1 MVIVVDDSSGA
12 RLDQYLAG
20 KLPELSRA
28 RIQALLKSGD
38 ILVNGAAAKP
48 KTPVERGMRIEVTIP
63 EPVAAE
69 AQPQDIPIS
78 VLYEDADVIVID
90 KESGMVVHPA
100 AGNPDGTLVNAVLF
114 HCGDLSGIGGVE
126 RPGIVHRLD
135 KDTSGC
141 IVVAKN
147 DAAHLS
153 LTTQFARRIT
163 SKVYLAVVQGRPKE
177 DEGTV
182 FTNIGRHPVNRM
194 KMCVVNPGSG
204 KPAITDWRVLRYDAS
219 TDSTL
224 VMCTLHTGRTHQI
237 RVHMLHLGHPLVGDP
252 IYAHPQRQKAKP
264 GRLMLHAWRLAFNHP
279 QSGKRIDVAAP
290 VPPEYQPWLIDLQ
303 LPQPDMSAPAHAAE
317 CADLP
322 DEDED

>member
-1 MVIVVDDSSGA
+1 MVIVVEDSSGA
-12 RLDQYLAG
+12 RLDQYLVG

-204 KPAITDWRVLRYDAS
+204 KPAITDWCVLRYDAS
-219 TDSTL
+219 TDSSL

-237 RVHMLHLGHPLVGDP
+237 RVHMLHLGHPLVGDC

-264 GRLMLHAWRLAFNHP
+264 GRLMLHAWQLAFNHP
-279 QSGKRIDVAAP
+279 QSGERIAVAAP
-290 VPPEYQPWLIDLQ
+290 IPPEYQPWLIGLE
-303 LPQPDMSAPAHAAE
+303 LPQPDMSAPAHAA
-317 CADLP
+317 DIP
-322 DEDED
+322 DEEDE

>member
-1 MVIVVDDSSGA
+1 MLIIVEDSYGT

-20 KLPELSRA
+20 QLPELSRA
-28 RIQALLKSGD
+28 RIQALIKSGS
-38 ILVNGAAAKP
+38 ITVNGKATKA
-48 KTPVERGMRIEVTIP
+48 KTPVEAGMRVEVDIP
-63 EPVAAE
+63 EPEPAE
-69 AQPQDIPIS
+69 AQPQDIPIK

-153 LTTQFARRIT
+153 LTSQFAERDT
-163 SKVYLAVVQGRPKE
+163 SKIYLAVVQGRPKE

-204 KPAITDWRVLRYDAS
+204 KPAITDYRVLRYDAS
-219 TDSTL
+219 CDSSL

-237 RVHMLHLGHPLVGDP
+237 RVHMLHLGHPLIGDP

-279 QSGKRIDVAAP
+279 ADGRRISIQSEIPA
-290 VPPEYQPWLIDLQ
+290 EYTPWLIGVE
-303 LPQPDMSAPAHAAE
+303 LPVWDDPKAAPSGS
-317 CADLP
+317 
-322 DEDED
+322 

>member
-1 MVIVVDDSSGA
+1 MVIVVEDSSGA
-12 RLDQYLAG
+12 RLDQYLVG

-69 AQPQDIPIS
+69 ARPQDIPIS

-163 SKVYLAVVQGRPKE
+163 SKVYLAAVQGRPNE
-177 DEGTV
+177 DAGPAFPT
-182 FTNIGRHPVNRM
+182 TGRHPVNRM

-237 RVHMLHLGHPLVGDP
+237 RVHMLHLGHPLVGDC

-264 GRLMLHAWRLAFNHP
+264 GRLMLHAWQLAFNHP
-279 QSGKRIDVAAP
+279 QSGARIAVAAP
-290 VPPEYQPWLIDLQ
+290 IPPEYQPWLIGLE
-303 LPQPDMSAPAHAAE
+303 LPQPDMSAPAHAA
-317 CADLP
+317 DIP
-322 DEDED
+322 DDEDE

>member
-1 MVIVVDDSSGA
+1 MVIVVEDSSGA
-12 RLDQYLAG
+12 RLDQYLVG

-38 ILVNGAAAKP
+38 ILVNGASAKP

-204 KPAITDWRVLRYDAS
+204 KPAITDWRVLHYDAS

-237 RVHMLHLGHPLVGDP
+237 RVHMLHLGHPLVGDC

-264 GRLMLHAWRLAFNHP
+264 GRLMLHAWQLAFNHP
-279 QSGKRIDVAAP
+279 QSGRRIAVTAP
-290 VPPEYQPWLIDLQ
+290 IPPEYQPWLIGLE
-303 LPQPDMSAPAHAAE
+303 LPQPDMSAPAHAADILDE
-317 CADLP
+317 
-322 DEDED
+322 EDE

>member
-12 RLDQYLAG
+12 RLDQYLVG
-20 KLPELSRA
+20 KLPKLSRA

-163 SKVYLAVVQGRPKE
+163 SKVYLAIVQGRPKE

-237 RVHMLHLGHPLVGDP
+237 RVHMLHLGHPLVGDC

-264 GRLMLHAWRLAFNHP
+264 GRLMLHAWQLAFNHP
-279 QSGKRIDVAAP
+279 QSGARIAVTAP
-290 VPPEYQPWLIDLQ
+290 IPPEYQPWLIDLQ
-303 LPQPDMSAPAHAAE
+303 LPQPDMAAPAHAA
-317 CADLP
+317 DIP
-322 DEDED
+322 DEEDD

>member
-12 RLDQYLAG
+12 RLDQYLVG

-38 ILVNGAAAKP
+38 ILVNGAASKP

-204 KPAITDWRVLRYDAS
+204 KPAITDWRVLHYDAS

-237 RVHMLHLGHPLVGDP
+237 RVHMLHLGHPLVGDC

-264 GRLMLHAWRLAFNHP
+264 GRLMLHAWQLAFNHP
-279 QSGKRIDVAAP
+279 QSGRRIAVTAP
-290 VPPEYQPWLIDLQ
+290 IPPEYQPWLIGLE
-303 LPQPDMSAPAHAAE
+303 LPQPDMSAPAHAADILDE
-317 CADLP
+317 
-322 DEDED
+322 EDE

>member
-1 MVIVVDDSSGA
+1 MLIIVEDSFGT

-20 KLPELSRA
+20 QLPELSRA
-28 RIQALLKSGD
+28 RIQALIKAGD
-38 ILVNGAAAKP
+38 ITVNGRATKA
-48 KTPVERGMRIEVTIP
+48 KTPVESGMRIDVAIP
-63 EPVAAE
+63 EPEPAE

-153 LTTQFARRIT
+153 LTTQFAERDT
-163 SKVYLAVVQGRPKE
+163 SKIYLAVVQGCPKQE
-177 DEGTV
+177 EGTV

-204 KPAITDWRVLRYDAS
+204 KAAITDYRVLKYDAA
-219 TDSTL
+219 TDSSL

-237 RVHMLHLGHPLVGDP
+237 RVHMLHLGHPLIGDP

-279 QSGKRIDVAAP
+279 RTGQRISNEAP
-290 VPPEYQPWLIDLQ
+290 IPPEYQPWLISTE
-303 LPQPDMSAPAHAAE
+303 LPQ
-317 CADLP
+317 
-322 DEDED
+322 